1 MAGIFNLGHLLLLRV
16 SCLQSNH
23 QATDDLTFLAVSNHY
38 IRAVFNRNFLELDI
52 SSFLLFRVD
61 KIPEK
66 HSDKSNSLVKEKILL
81 QIHENKNPFKFC
93 PII

>member
-1 MAGIFNLGHLLLLRV
+1 MLLRV
-16 SCLQSNH
+16 SFLQSNH
-23 QATDDLTFLAVSNHY
+23 QATDVLTFPAVSYHY
-38 IRAVFNRNFLELDI
+38 ISAVFKRNFLELDI

-66 HSDKSNSLVKEKILL
+66 HSDKSNSLVKDRILL